1 MQALLMV
8 QTNRKCIDSNKTLH
22 LEFTTFQCTASA
34 ASIHLLSHWDILLW
48 FLLLFRSLMTLLLTE
63 YFFPSRRCWLFS
75 FPKLMLA
82 WYIRMI
88 INYQFHEVEC
98 VFLVIWSHTLSN
110 DLKISIHSHGG
121 FQSLEKNGVIVRFV
135 VRFSNQVSPFIG
147 LLQWL
152 ALPEENYRFS
162 CRHKM
167 RFVYENNK
175 RIVFSIRN
183 NNTWNVFLLSRTGS
197 VEIGQSVAV
206 TARAMRR
213 IAATQTTRDDSCE
226 ICDTSQ

>member
-1 MQALLMV
+1 
-8 QTNRKCIDSNKTLH
+8 
-22 LEFTTFQCTASA
+22 
-34 ASIHLLSHWDILLW
+34 
-48 FLLLFRSLMTLLLTE
+48 
-63 YFFPSRRCWLFS
+63 
-75 FPKLMLA
+75 
-82 WYIRMI
+82 
-88 INYQFHEVEC
+88 
-98 VFLVIWSHTLSN
+98 
-110 DLKISIHSHGG
+110 
-121 FQSLEKNGVIVRFV
+121 
-135 VRFSNQVSPFIG
+135 
-147 LLQWL
+147 
-152 ALPEENYRFS
+152 
-162 CRHKM
+162 M